1 MKDITTYTFVAIFY
15 TDGQYDYTTILHV
28 PASGFGLAEL
38 QAQREATRRATGNQ
52 RVIVDTA
59 QTEVIK

>member
-15 TDGQYDYTTILHV
+15 SDGQYDYTTILRV
-28 PASGFGLAEL
+28 QASNFGFAERL
-38 QAQREATRRATGNQ
+38 AQREATRRATGNQ

-59 QTEVIK
+59 TVELTK